1 MIGEEARPH
10 LRAVA
15 DVLLDL
21 SLDIEMLGTTLC
33 ASPEVVQH
41 HVQELQAIDMIA
53 QMQRSLAALLQ
64 ADCPKRAMSEIGLE
78 ALRTRLHDLI
88 ARDSGRLN

>member
-1 MIGEEARPH
+1 MIAAEPRPH

-33 ASPEVVQH
+33 ANPAVVREH
-41 HVQELQAIDMIA
+41 MQELQAIDMIA

-64 ADCPKRAMSEIGLE
+64 ADCPQRALSEMGLE
-78 ALRTRLHDLI
+78 TLRTRLHELI
-88 ARDSGRLN
+88 ASDPGRLN